1 MPPEGSGEPSRRV
14 RVTPVTH
21 EARGVGRC
29 RGVPAVRGSQTGRRT
44 VGSGRQAPPRGGA
57 RCDRAGDQLSE
68 QGTAAP
74 AGHAHRESPEERR
87 ARYDADE
94 VHSLRERVAAT
105 RWRRRLAA
113 RRSVNHGYRVGVGI
127 VGGLITALGLA
138 TIPLPG
144 PGWLTVIAGLF
155 VLATEFTWAERLL
168 EFTKKHVKRWT
179 DWVSAQP
186 VWVRLLIAA
195 ATAAFVYGVLVV
207 TLHVM
212 GVPDWV
218 PGWVPLW
225 R

>member
-1 MPPEGSGEPSRRV
+1 V
-14 RVTPVTH
+14 
-21 EARGVGRC
+21 
-29 RGVPAVRGSQTGRRT
+29 
-44 VGSGRQAPPRGGA
+44 APP
-57 RCDRAGDQLSE
+57 DREEG
-68 QGTAAP
+68 
-74 AGHAHRESPEERR
+74 HRETREERR
-87 ARYDADE
+87 ARYDSDGMP
-94 VHSLRERVAAT
+94 SLRERIAET

-113 RRSVNHGYRVGVGI
+113 RRSVNHTYRVCVGV
-127 VGGLITALGLA
+127 VGGLIVALGLA

-179 DWVSAQP
+179 DWVTSQP
-186 VWVRLLIAA
+186 VWVRVLIAL

-207 TLHVM
+207 TLHLT